1 MPLCD
6 NEWEYIEFILDSG
19 ASTIVIPPHVGKAY
33 DVRPSKASAAGVMYE
48 IADGTEIP
56 NLGEKLMP
64 VVTAEGSWK
73 GLRAQVADVSKPLQS
88 VRSLIKSGHMVVFG
102 DGDGDEAESYIWNK
116 ATGERTAVIDDGVN
130 YLLGLHVAPKSE
142 ACFVRQ

>member
-1 MPLCD
+1 MQLKPKFNISLKVSSEKKKAQRLMPLSD
-6 NEWEYIEFILDSG
+6 SEWEYIAFIMESG

-33 DVRPSKASAAGVMYE
+33 DVLPSEASKAGVMYE

-73 GLRAQVADVSKPLQS
+73 ELRA
-88 VRSLIKSGHMVVFG
+88 
-102 DGDGDEAESYIWNK
+102 
-116 ATGERTAVIDDGVN
+116 
-130 YLLGLHVAPKSE
+130 
-142 ACFVRQ
+142 